1 MAFIEI
7 KDLSYAYDDKLVLNK
22 LSLSIEKGEYL
33 CILGKNGSG
42 KSTLARCLNG
52 ILKPSDG
59 SIRVDN
65 NLSDLNRYVG
75 MVFQNPDNQFV
86 SSVVREDLAF
96 YPENLDK
103 SDVDMRIKSALVD
116 VGMEGF
122 EDRSTHFLSGGQKQ
136 RIAIAGILTA
146 DLDTIIFDE
155 VTTMLDPKGKED
167 VLNIIDRLHK
177 KGKTIIMITH
187 DINEAIRSDRVV
199 VINDG
204 NIIRDG
210 SARDVLSDVEL
221 LTTNNIEVPLC
232 VRIYHDLKNKGIELE
247 KCSINEDELVEALC
261 QLN

>member
-22 LSLSIEKGEYL
+22 LSLNIENGEYL

-52 ILKPSDG
+52 ILKPSEG

-65 NLSDLNRYVG
+65 NTFDLNRYVG

-86 SSVVREDLAF
+86 SSIVSEDLAF

-116 VGMEGF
+116 VDMEGF
-122 EDRSTHFLSGGQKQ
+122 KDRSTHFLSGGQKQ
-136 RIAIAGILTA
+136 RIAIAGILTV

-167 VLNIIDRLHK
+167 VLNIIDRLHQ

-187 DINEAIRSDRVV
+187 DINEAIRADRVV
-199 VINDG
+199 LISGG
-204 NIIRDG
+204 NIIKDG
-210 SARDVLSDVEL
+210 KARDVLSDVEL
-221 LTTNNIEVPLC
+221 LTTNNIEIPLC
-232 VRIYHDLKNKGIELE
+232 VRIYRDLKNRGIELE
-247 KCSINEDELVEALC
+247 KCPINEDELVEALC